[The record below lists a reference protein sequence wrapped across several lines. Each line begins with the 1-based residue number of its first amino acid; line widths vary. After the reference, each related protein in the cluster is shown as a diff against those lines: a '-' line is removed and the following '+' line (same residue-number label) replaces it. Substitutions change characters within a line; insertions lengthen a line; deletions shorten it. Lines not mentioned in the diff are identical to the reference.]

1 MPIKGD
7 KRRYRNDART
17 AFWHVGAD
25 DPAARPEFSKT
36 MSSLGHLTRG
46 SLGKAKEADRHRKK
60 NLWCEATEADGR
72 RRKATEGDGRRRKAT
87 ESDGNRRFDP
97 LPGGAKGDR
106 RRRNPIRPVFAS
118 N

>member
-25 DPAARPEFSKT
+25 DHAARPEFSKT
-36 MSSLGHLTRG
+36 TSSLGHLTPG

-60 NLWCEATEADGR
+60 IFGAK
-72 RRKATEGDGRRRKAT
+72 RRKATETVASPRSQAAQEAAEGDAT
-87 ESDGNRRFDP
+87 RSAPSSPRTAKKSSH
-97 LPGGAKGDR
+97 AKG
-106 RRRNPIRPVFAS
+106 
-118 N
+118 